1 MQFDTIKHTVGEWAL
16 PAIINEDYTGL
27 DDGDECL
34 LVDWMEW
41 AQDDYTDSDGNT
53 WVFSH
58 WGSVSNQ
65 NEFTCDEITSN
76 YGQCYD
82 IDAVFVL
89 KPRS

>member
-16 PAIINEDYTGL
+16 PAIINE
-27 DDGDECL
+27 
-34 LVDWMEW
+34 
-41 AQDDYTDSDGNT
+41 DYTDSDGNT